1 MSLADR
7 LASEVDGKPGPKCTV
22 CRIIVGMSDE
32 DREAL
37 EAALASTMQTSAIS
51 RALNGE
57 GYEVRQA
64 SVGRHR
70 RGDCSGL

>member
-1 MSLADR
+1 
-7 LASEVDGKPGPKCTV
+7 
-22 CRIIVGMSDE
+22 MSDE

-51 RALNGE
+51 RALNAE

>member
-7 LASEVDGKPGPKCTV
+7 LAQQVDGKPGPQCTL

-37 EAALASTMQTSAIS
+37 EAAMASTMQTSAIS
-51 RALNGE
+51 RALNDE
-57 GYEVRQA
+57 GYEIRQA

-70 RGDCSGL
+70 RGDCSRL